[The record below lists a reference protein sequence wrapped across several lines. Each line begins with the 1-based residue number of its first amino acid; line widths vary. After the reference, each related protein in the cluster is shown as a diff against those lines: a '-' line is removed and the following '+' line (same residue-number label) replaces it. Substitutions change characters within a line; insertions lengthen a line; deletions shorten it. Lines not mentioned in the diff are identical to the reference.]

1 MLGKA
6 TPMGAQIEKSPD
18 RGSSHSLLYP
28 IFIGKLARVLILST
42 PKKIYYF
49 SCKQRQLKFIPIPK
63 GSKGE
68 ISLLKFSSTPHHE
81 SSDSISLL
89 YRMYS
94 KDIKTVKLRQN
105 ETK

>member
-42 PKKIYYF
+42 PKKKILF
-49 SCKQRQLKFIPIPK
+49 QL
-63 GSKGE
+63 
-68 ISLLKFSSTPHHE
+68 
-81 SSDSISLL
+81 
-89 YRMYS
+89 
-94 KDIKTVKLRQN
+94 
-105 ETK
+105 